1 MSSDLLALDRTRHL
15 VPGARPDTG
24 PMTTEPSPGVDDTAQ
39 MAQVAPSSDREPD
52 REPDRESER
61 ESEQASAPHWPA
73 LDGLRGLAVAGVVA
87 YHLGW
92 ISGGFLGVDLFFA
105 LSGFLI
111 TTLLV
116 REQFMNRGSHFCP
129 RCQRVR

>member
-1 MSSDLLALDRTRHL
+1 MSSDLLALERTRHL
-15 VPGARPDTG
+15 VPGSRADAHPTTDPRPG
-24 PMTTEPSPGVDDTAQ
+24 IDDTAQ
-39 MAQVAPSSDREPD
+39 MALVTAATPEAPNG
-52 REPDRESER
+52 
-61 ESEQASAPHWPA
+61 QHWPA

-116 REQFMNRGSHFCP
+116 REHRTTGRIDLLEFWGRRFRRRSAP
-129 RCQRVR
+129 